1 VLLDSDKGKSSSTIN
16 IIVILYRQQ
25 EERTTAAQMPAVVL
39 LSSQYWQA
47 PFDLKLADMKMVP
60 TNGNPLPE
68 YLKGG
73 SVDGKEL

>member
-1 VLLDSDKGKSSSTIN
+1 
-16 IIVILYRQQ
+16 
-25 EERTTAAQMPAVVL
+25 MPAVVL